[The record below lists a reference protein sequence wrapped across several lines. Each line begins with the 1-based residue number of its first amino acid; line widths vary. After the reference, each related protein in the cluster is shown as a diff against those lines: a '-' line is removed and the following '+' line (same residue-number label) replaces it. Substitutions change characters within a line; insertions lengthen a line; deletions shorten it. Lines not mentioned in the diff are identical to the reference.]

1 MIRIEENISL
11 RPYNTFGIE
20 ANARHFCRIQSE
32 DQLIEL
38 IDTPVYKNEPHLVLG
53 GGSNVLFTKDY
64 TGLVIKVDLKGIHI
78 EKETDETIVLNV
90 KAGEVWHE
98 LVMYCIHH
106 GYGGI
111 ENLSLIP
118 GTVGA
123 APIQNI
129 GAYGVEIKEVIQNVE
144 GIDLITGARKSF
156 TNHECH
162 FGYRE
167 SIFKYQLK
175 EKFFISSVTLSLT
188 KKNHHF
194 NTSYGAITD
203 TLKAMNITHPTL
215 RSISDAV
222 IQIRRNK
229 LPDPSLIGNAGSF
242 FKNPTISL
250 SHFEKLKSSYPQ
262 IPGYPSVNQEVK
274 VPAGWLIEQCNWKGK
289 RINNIGVHTQ
299 QALVLVNYGNG
310 KGEEIFQLA
319 MQILSSVKE
328 KFNITLTPEV
338 NLIR

>member
-1 MIRIEENISL
+1 MVRIEENISL

-20 ANARHFCRIQSE
+20 ANARYFCRIQSE

-64 TGLVIKVDLKGIHI
+64 TGLVIKVDIKGIRI

-90 KAGEVWHE
+90 KSGEVWHE
-98 LVMYCIHH
+98 LVMYCVQH
-106 GYGGI
+106 GWGGI

-129 GAYGVEIKEVIQNVE
+129 GAYGVEIKEVIQTIE
-144 GIDLITGARKSF
+144 GIDLITGAHKSF
-156 TNHECH
+156 NNHECH

-175 EKFFISSVTLSLT
+175 EIFFISSVTLSLT
-188 KKNHHF
+188 KKNHQF

-250 SHFEKLKSSYPQ
+250 AHYENLKSSYPQ
-262 IPGYPSVNQEVK
+262 IPGYPSVNQDVK

-289 RINNIGVHTQ
+289 RFNNIGVHTQ
-299 QALVLVNYGNG
+299 QALVLVNYGDG
-310 KGEEIFQLA
+310 KGEDIFQLA

-338 NLIR
+338 NLI

>member
-20 ANARHFCRIQSE
+20 AKARHFCRISSE

-38 IDTPVYKNEPHLVLG
+38 INTQVYKYVPHLVLG

-64 TGLVIKVDLKGIHI
+64 AGLVIKADLKGIHI
-78 EKETDETIVLNV
+78 EEETDETVVLNV
-90 KAGEVWHE
+90 KSGEVWHE
-98 LVMYCIHH
+98 LVMYCVQRQW
-106 GYGGI
+106 GGI

-129 GAYGVEIKEVIQNVE
+129 GAYGVEIKEVIQQVD
-144 GIDLITGARKSF
+144 GIDLITGEHKSF
-156 TNHECH
+156 NNDECS

-175 EKFFISSVTLSLT
+175 ENIFISSVTLSLT
-188 KKNHHF
+188 KKNHRF

-203 TLKAMNITHPTL
+203 TLKAMNITQPTL
-215 RSISDAV
+215 KSISDAV
-222 IQIRRNK
+222 IQIRRSK
-229 LPDPSLIGNAGSF
+229 LPDPLVIGNAGSF
-242 FKNPTISL
+242 FKNPTITL
-250 SHFEKLKSSYPQ
+250 NHFENLKKQYPQ
-262 IPGYPSVNQEVK
+262 IPGYHSVNQEVK

-310 KGEEIFQLA
+310 KGEEIFELA
-319 MQILSSVKE
+319 MQIVSSVKE

-338 NLIR
+338 NLI

>member
-20 ANARHFCRIQSE
+20 ANARHFCRIHSE

-38 IDTPVYKNEPHLVLG
+38 IDTPIYKNEPHLILG

-64 TGLVIKVDLKGIHI
+64 TGLVIKVDLKGIRI
-78 EKETDETIVLNV
+78 EKETDETIVLNI
-90 KAGEVWHE
+90 KSGEVWHE
-98 LVMYCIHH
+98 LVMYCVHH
-106 GYGGI
+106 GWGGI

-123 APIQNI
+123 APVQNI

-144 GIDLITGARKSF
+144 GIDLITGERKTF
-156 TNHECH
+156 NNHECH

-175 EKFFISSVTLSLT
+175 ENFFISSVTLSLT
-188 KKNHHF
+188 KKNHQF

-215 RSISDAV
+215 KSISDAV

-250 SHFEKLKSSYPQ
+250 SHYENLKSSYPK

-274 VPAGWLIEQCNWKGK
+274 VPAGWLIEQCDWKGK

-299 QALVLVNYGNG
+299 QALVLVNYGDG

-328 KFNITLTPEV
+328 KFNIILTPEV
-338 NLIR
+338 NLI

>member
-1 MIRIEENISL
+1 MKIEENISL

-20 ANARHFCRIQSE
+20 ANARHFCKISSV

-38 IDTPVYKNEPHLVLG
+38 IKTPVYKNEPHLVLG

-64 TGLVIKVDLKGIHI
+64 AGLVIKADLKGINI
-78 EKETDETIVLNV
+78 EEETDDSVLLNV
-90 KAGEVWHE
+90 KSGEVWHE
-98 LVMYCIHH
+98 LVMYCVQRQW
-106 GYGGI
+106 GGI

-129 GAYGVEIKEVIQNVE
+129 GAYGVEIKEVIQKVD
-144 GIDLITGARKSF
+144 GIDLMTGEHKSF
-156 TNHECH
+156 NNDECH

-175 EKFFISSVTLSLT
+175 ENFFISSVTLSLT
-188 KKNHHF
+188 KKNHQF

-215 RSISDAV
+215 KSISDAV
-222 IQIRRNK
+222 IHIRRNK

-250 SHFEKLKSSYPQ
+250 SHYENLKSSYPK

-274 VPAGWLIEQCNWKGK
+274 VPAGWLIEQCDWKGK

-299 QALVLVNYGNG
+299 QALVLVNYGDG

-328 KFNITLTPEV
+328 KFNIILTPEV
-338 NLIR
+338 NLI